1 MFRKHCHH
9 SGEQSGVYTPHTL
22 VDGNRNT
29 FLVLRN
35 FVCNTCGATGDFDG
49 SRKEVLGVSLKRQPA
64 RKLICQPLP
73 SDYRR
78 QVAEEVGRSKLGE
91 KNSKPRIKSSAP
103 LAMRTFH
110 VDDFVF
116 GAVSSTFTLGAPPPP
131 PPPADPLLFSSP
143 TSSSPE
149 SGSSGGLWE
158 RKTGEAR
165 LGKGNGNSGHLYQD
179 DLDEDMKRILRQ
191 LSSNF

>member
-1 MFRKHCHH
+1 M
-9 SGEQSGVYTPHTL
+9 
-22 VDGNRNT
+22 
-29 FLVLRN
+29 
-35 FVCNTCGATGDFDG
+35 
-49 SRKEVLGVSLKRQPA
+49 SLKRQPA

-78 QVAEEVGRSKLGE
+78 QVAEEVGRSKLDE
-91 KNSKPRIKSSAP
+91 KNSKRRIKSSAP

-131 PPPADPLLFSSP
+131 PADPLLF
-143 TSSSPE
+143 SSPE

-158 RKTGEAR
+158 RKTAR
-165 LGKGNGNSGHLYQD
+165 LGKENGNSGHLYQD

>member
-1 MFRKHCHH
+1 M
-9 SGEQSGVYTPHTL
+9 
-22 VDGNRNT
+22 
-29 FLVLRN
+29 
-35 FVCNTCGATGDFDG
+35 
-49 SRKEVLGVSLKRQPA
+49 SLKRQPA
-64 RKLICQPLP
+64 RKLICHPLP

-78 QVAEEVGRSKLGE
+78 QVAEEVGRSKPDE

-143 TSSSPE
+143 TSSPE

-158 RKTGEAR
+158 IKTGEAR
-165 LGKGNGNSGHLYQD
+165 LGKENGNSGKENGNSGHLYQD

>member
-22 VDGNRNT
+22 MDGNRNT

-35 FVCNTCGATGDFDG
+35 FVCNACGATEDFDG

-64 RKLICQPLP
+64 RKLICHPLP

-78 QVAEEVGRSKLGE
+78 QVAEEVGRSKLDE
-91 KNSKPRIKSSAP
+91 KNSKRRIKSSAP

-131 PPPADPLLFSSP
+131 PADPLLFSSS

-149 SGSSGGLWE
+149 TGSSGGLWE

-165 LGKGNGNSGHLYQD
+165 LGKENENSGHLYQD

-191 LSSNF
+191 LSSNC

>member
-1 MFRKHCHH
+1 M
-9 SGEQSGVYTPHTL
+9 
-22 VDGNRNT
+22 
-29 FLVLRN
+29 
-35 FVCNTCGATGDFDG
+35 
-49 SRKEVLGVSLKRQPA
+49 
-64 RKLICQPLP
+64 
-73 SDYRR
+73 
-78 QVAEEVGRSKLGE
+78 AEEVGRSKLGE
-91 KNSKPRIKSSAP
+91 ENSKARIKSSAP

-143 TSSSPE
+143 E

-158 RKTGEAR
+158 RKTEEAR
-165 LGKGNGNSGHLYQD
+165 LGKANGNSGHLCQD

>member
-1 MFRKHCHH
+1 M
-9 SGEQSGVYTPHTL
+9 
-22 VDGNRNT
+22 
-29 FLVLRN
+29 
-35 FVCNTCGATGDFDG
+35 
-49 SRKEVLGVSLKRQPA
+49 SLKRQPA
-64 RKLICQPLP
+64 RKLICHPLP

-143 TSSSPE
+143 E

-165 LGKGNGNSGHLYQD
+165 LGKENGNSGHLYQD